1 MRAVFI
7 FLFICFFPVIT
18 KAQVEINEI
27 MYDLEGADSGREWVE
42 IFNNSTNEVNLSGWK
57 FYDGANHALNVPP
70 ANGGQGSLMLN
81 PGTYAIF
88 ADSAAT
94 FLTDH
99 PGFSGIVIDTVM
111 SLNNTG
117 EIATCVSDIAGGS
130 ISFTSITRDGGPV
143 ETRSVPADYLAP
155 LPELLKVSLKPI
167 SPGEELLVVLS
178 GENDPGLGARTLTT
192 TALEDGT
199 GIVTFY
205 NVEKPGQYALEL
217 VYRYVGPDSSD
228 CQSVFKGPSNA
239 VNINFTV
246 TE

>member
-1 MRAVFI
+1 MFGMSQKQILYIVVAVLVLGAALFI
-7 FLFICFFPVIT
+7 FLGSKQPEVSL
-18 KAQVEINEI
+18 KATLDKTEYLAGEQIE
-27 MYDLEGADSGREWVE
+27 L
-42 IFNNSTNEVNLSGWK
+42 
-57 FYDGANHALNVPP
+57 AL
-70 ANGGQGSLMLN
+70 
-81 PGTYAIF
+81 
-88 ADSAAT
+88 
-94 FLTDH
+94 
-99 PGFSGIVIDTVM
+99 

>member
-1 MRAVFI
+1 MSQKQILYIVVAVLVLGAALFI
-7 FLFICFFPVIT
+7 FLGSKQPEVSL
-18 KAQVEINEI
+18 KATLDKTEYLAGEQIE
-27 MYDLEGADSGREWVE
+27 L
-42 IFNNSTNEVNLSGWK
+42 
-57 FYDGANHALNVPP
+57 AL
-70 ANGGQGSLMLN
+70 
-81 PGTYAIF
+81 
-88 ADSAAT
+88 
-94 FLTDH
+94 
-99 PGFSGIVIDTVM
+99 